1 MGLSLM
7 SIHNLKDYKQS
18 KIVLPHL
25 IAILKVLD
33 LTERSL
39 KPFNYYVPVARVLV
53 VIKEQKSIIE
63 SYKEE
68 NETIKKSKGKK
79 NEN

>member
-1 MGLSLM
+1 M